1 MAAKKSTNGRT
12 IDRQRQLFR
21 LFERVAPA
29 AGAKM
34 LDAIWFGLPPVSE
47 KAKKVRVELP
57 EAVPIELA
65 FENGKIRGSSWGEGP
80 TVYLVH
86 GWGGWGLQLAAFVPP
101 LVDAGFRVIAFDA
114 PSHGDSEAGREGAK
128 RSTLLELRDAF
139 EAVVAAFG
147 PAYGVVAHSLGA
159 ASVTLALKDGVSVR
173 RVVFIATATDFRD
186 WLAQFERHFGFGPR
200 TRERFLRRFTAR
212 FGPLDD
218 FAVVPL
224 IDGLVEERELPP
236 LLVIHD
242 RSDRETPAEGSAKVA
257 QVWPNAELQ
266 LTDGLGH
273 NRILRDSTVVKSAL
287 TFLSADDPT
296 AVDPA
301 KPSSAL
307 AIDDPVGQSSG
318 RAGGDGVAVGQGTM
332 PG

>member
-12 IDRQRQLFR
+12 IDRRQQLFR

-29 AGAKM
+29 AGARL

-57 EAVPIELA
+57 EAVSIELP

-86 GWGGWGLQLAAFVPP
+86 GWGGWGLQLATFVPP

-114 PSHGDSEAGREGAK
+114 PSHGDSEPGREGPK

-139 EAVVAAFG
+139 QAVVAAYG

-159 ASVTLALKDGVSVR
+159 AGVTMALKDGVSVR

-186 WLAQFERHFGFGPR
+186 WLAQFEQHFGFGPR
-200 TRERFLRRFTAR
+200 TRERFLRRFTR
-212 FGPLDD
+212 KFGPLDG
-218 FAVVPL
+218 FAVVPM

-242 RSDRETPAEGSAKVA
+242 RSDRETPAEGSMEVAKVWPDA
-257 QVWPNAELQ
+257 QLL

-273 NRILRDSTVVKSAL
+273 NRVLRDSSVVEATV
-287 TFLSADDPT
+287 TFLSADDPASLST
-296 AVDPA
+296 GDQARQ
-301 KPSSAL
+301 KSTE
-307 AIDDPVGQSSG
+307 
-318 RAGGDGVAVGQGTM
+318 RAAADGPRIVQETM